1 MYQTFTKAVYNNIPN
16 LALLAGDA
24 NVIMGQHIAPG
35 SVQGIFVNYPEP
47 PQQAGHETSEG
58 KHLLTMEFLQL
69 VEAAL
74 CEEGMFT
81 ILTDNLW
88 YNGQNYSVLMCIR
101 YGKYL
106 LRILNSLPHPR
117 RLCSMEIS
125 EDDGISREDE
135 LSDFV
140 LYKGKPTA
148 QCGHGIDASSY
159 FDRYENCPYIIF

>member
-1 MYQTFTKAVYNNIPN
+1 MYQTFTKAVYNSIPN

-24 NVIMGQHIAPG
+24 NVIMGQHVAPG

-47 PQQAGHETSEG
+47 PQQAGNETSEG
-58 KHLLTMEFLQL
+58 KHLLTMEFMQL

-74 CEEGMFT
+74 CEEGIFT

-88 YNGQNYSVLMCIR
+88 YRGVHCDVIICVVR

-117 RLCSMEIS
+117 RLCSMDVS
-125 EDDGISREDE
+125 EDDISQEDE

-148 QCGHGIDASSY
+148 QFGHAVDASSY
-159 FDRYENCPYIIF
+159 FDR

>member
-1 MYQTFTKAVYNNIPN
+1 MSGWQNRYSEEIHDTLTVFICVYQAQHEIGASNWVSVELRHDRVYQTFTKAVYHSIPN

-47 PQQAGHETSEG
+47 PQQAGNETSEG
-58 KHLLTMEFLQL
+58 KHLLTMEFMQL

-88 YNGQNYSVLMCIR
+88 
-101 YGKYL
+101 
-106 LRILNSLPHPR
+106 
-117 RLCSMEIS
+117 
-125 EDDGISREDE
+125 
-135 LSDFV
+135 
-140 LYKGKPTA
+140 
-148 QCGHGIDASSY
+148 
-159 FDRYENCPYIIF
+159 